1 MIDTWSSVWFII
13 IWNFFRY
20 FQIPSLCYLR
30 NVSDIKTVLTFLMEL
45 HGTFNHKHLKLV
57 WFGLWC
63 LIPLSTIF
71 QLYRGGQFYWWRKP
85 AFSEKTTDLSQVT
98 FKLHHIMLYRLHFAM
113 SVIRTHNIN
122 CDKHWLHM

>member
-1 MIDTWSSVWFII
+1 MIVCMIYYYMK
-13 IWNFFRY
+13 FFPI
-20 FQIPSLCYLR
+20 FSNPVVVLSQKGID

-122 CDKHWLHM
+122 CDRHWLHM

>member
-1 MIDTWSSVWFII
+1 MKFFPIFSNPVVVLSQKGID
-13 IWNFFRY
+13 
-20 FQIPSLCYLR
+20 

-71 QLYRGGQFYWWRKP
+71 QLYRGGQFY
-85 AFSEKTTDLSQVT
+85 
-98 FKLHHIMLYRLHFAM
+98 
-113 SVIRTHNIN
+113 
-122 CDKHWLHM
+122 